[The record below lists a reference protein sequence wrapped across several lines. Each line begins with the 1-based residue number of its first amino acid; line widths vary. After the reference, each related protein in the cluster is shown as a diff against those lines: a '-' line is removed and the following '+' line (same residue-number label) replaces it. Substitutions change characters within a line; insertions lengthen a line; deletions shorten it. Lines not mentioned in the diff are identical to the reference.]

1 MGFVTTKNFLIIDS
15 GFAGMEFFK
24 TNMTKEPVTVKDT
37 VIVGISTGNP
47 PTVLSDL
54 DNVRGII
61 TPRTDGLR
69 VEGVTFANFGAKM
82 TPLQSCSQCQSHL
95 FWVTGGKT
103 TFFKN
108 IKYINIQGDYIF
120 WNGWRR

>member
-1 MGFVTTKNFLIIDS
+1 
-15 GFAGMEFFK
+15 MEFFK
-24 TNMTKEPVTVKDT
+24 TNITKEPVTVKDT

-82 TPLQSCSQCQSHL
+82 TPLQSCSQCHNPL

-108 IKYINIQGDYIF
+108 IKYANIQGDYIF